1 MTTAREGKQFRKRVG
16 KGTAAMNIRN
26 FLDYGQDTRFRLTIF
41 SSGTDFACEP
51 RTSTNHIQSSPS
63 CDPASLIF
71 KPLPSCASGSVPI
84 ADLQHNAPLI
94 VLLRQAEWPVQ
105 CQWSNHWFNHF
116 LIFHTLDTTLYV
128 YSILFQCP
136 ISIFFDKKP
145 IIWSFP
151 CFWRLSPLVTS
162 VQTRA
167 KAGFQIWQVSH
178 SGHTGELGPAGR
190 HSEPM
195 HERKSLFCAQP
206 LK

>member
-94 VLLRQAEWPVQ
+94 VYPIRPLPTRHARLGRTSTFQLFTLPPQPYSNASSYRQLNEQPVKN
-105 CQWSNHWFNHF
+105 W
-116 LIFHTLDTTLYV
+116 
-128 YSILFQCP
+128 
-136 ISIFFDKKP
+136 
-145 IIWSFP
+145 
-151 CFWRLSPLVTS
+151 
-162 VQTRA
+162 
-167 KAGFQIWQVSH
+167 
-178 SGHTGELGPAGR
+178 
-190 HSEPM
+190 
-195 HERKSLFCAQP
+195 
-206 LK
+206 